1 VNRAV
6 FLDRD
11 GVINR
16 KAPEGEYITRLQDL
30 VFLPRVAEAVQIL
43 RSQGFV
49 IIVVTNQRGVSRGKI
64 TLQDLEMIHREVAS
78 FFSTKDAP
86 LDGIYFCPHEGGC
99 ECRKPAPGM
108 LLNAALEHKIDLRG
122 SWLVGDSLSDILA
135 GKQVGCST
143 VLISAIPE
151 SPPDMHPDF
160 RANSLWEAAKLI
172 VQADLDR
179 CRSKPEPSNQG

>member
-1 VNRAV
+1 MNRAV

-11 GVINR
+11 GVINC

-30 VFLPRVAEAVQIL
+30 VFLPRVTEAVQIL
-43 RSQGFV
+43 RSQGFL

-64 TLQDLEMIHREVAS
+64 TLQDLEMIHQAVAR

-108 LLNAALEHKIDLRG
+108 LLDAALEHKIDLRG
-122 SWLVGDSLSDILA
+122 SWLVGDSLSDIQA

-143 VLISAIPE
+143 VLISAVGPE
-151 SPPDMHPDF
+151 SHPDMNPDF
-160 RANSLWEAAKLI
+160 RANSLWEAANLI
-172 VQADLDR
+172 VHADLDS
-179 CRSKPEPSNQG
+179 CRSKPEP